1 MLKFGKEGKMMKVMQ
16 IRIKIYIL
24 ADISA
29 EKIQAEIST
38 FLDSGLAQNEQ
49 FAELHQENKYKGYCY
64 DSLYPVEADKVYKK
78 DKIYTLTIRTIDTN
92 LAKYFAEQVVN
103 NYTASMKGIM
113 AEIKVIPKKHI
124 DMLYTLTP
132 VILKCEK
139 GYWKDSLS
147 LEQYEERLKVNLL
160 KKWKQF
166 YGEKLE
172 ENFELFTGMEF
183 LNKCPVAVEYK
194 EIKLLGDKLRLHVA
208 DNKTAQSL
216 AYLAVGTGLAEM
228 NSRGY
233 GFCNY
238 RWL

>member
-1 MLKFGKEGKMMKVMQ
+1 MITVIQ
-16 IRIKIYIL
+16 VRIKIYIL
-24 ADISA
+24 VDIPA
-29 EKIQAEIST
+29 EKILGEIST
-38 FLDSGLAQNEQ
+38 FIDSGLAQNVQ

-64 DSLYPVEADKVYKK
+64 DSLYPVETDKVYKK

-103 NYTASMKGIM
+103 GYTTSMKGIT

-132 VILKCEK
+132 AIMKCET

-147 LEQYEERLKVNLL
+147 LEQYEERLKINLL

-166 YGEKLE
+166 CAKELQE
-172 ENFELFTGMEF
+172 DFEFLTGIEF
-183 LNKCPVAVEYK
+183 LNKCPVAVNYK
-194 EIKLLGDKLRLHVA
+194 EIRLLGDKLRLHVA
-208 DNKTAQSL
+208 DNATAQKL
-216 AYLAVGTGLAEM
+216 AYLAVGTGVAEM

>member
-1 MLKFGKEGKMMKVMQ
+1 MITVIQ
-16 IRIKIYIL
+16 VRIKIYIL
-24 ADISA
+24 VDIPA
-29 EKIQAEIST
+29 EKILGEIST
-38 FLDSGLAQNEQ
+38 FIDSGLAQNVQ
-49 FAELHQENKYKGYCY
+49 FAELHQENRYKGYCY
-64 DSLYPVEADKVYKK
+64 DSLYPVEPDKVYKK

-103 NYTASMKGIM
+103 GYTTSMKGIT

-132 VILKCEK
+132 AIMKCET

-147 LEQYEERLKVNLL
+147 LEQYEERLKINLL

-166 YGEKLE
+166 CTKELQE
-172 ENFELFTGMEF
+172 DFEFLTGIEF
-183 LNKCPVAVEYK
+183 LNKCPVAVNYK
-194 EIKLLGDKLRLHVA
+194 EIRLLGDKLRLHVA
-208 DNKTAQSL
+208 DNATAQKL
-216 AYLAVGTGLAEM
+216 AYLAVGTGVAEM

>member
-1 MLKFGKEGKMMKVMQ
+1 MKVIQ

-24 ADISA
+24 VDIPA
-29 EKIQAEIST
+29 ERIQEETVKFI
-38 FLDSGLAQNEQ
+38 DSKLVQDAQ
-49 FAELHQENKYKGYCY
+49 FAEFHKENKFKGYCC
-64 DSLYPVEADKVYKK
+64 DALYPVESDKVYKK
-78 DKIYTLTIRTIDTN
+78 DKIYTLTIRTLDVN
-92 LAKYFAEQVVN
+92 LAKYLVEQVVN
-103 NYTASMKGIM
+103 SYTASMKGLT
-113 AEIKVIPKKHI
+113 AEVRIIPKKHI
-124 DMLYTLTP
+124 DILYTLTP
-132 VILKCEK
+132 TILKCEK

-160 KKWKQF
+160 KKWNQF

-172 ENFELFTGMEF
+172 EDFELFTGIEF
-183 LNKCPVAVEYK
+183 LNKRPIAVQYK